1 MQALPK
7 SLQMKCSLRY
17 ICYYENTVRKIWW
30 IFLTEFIH
38 FARMCSYMKIQDFY
52 NCSIYL
58 CACSGVHIHWFLI
71 FREEDLCFF
80 CTIGVCKFFAD
91 STKRWCSCK
100 NTSHLHEFM
109 IYGIVSF
116 WIILAFCSFDS
127 EFEDVIY
134 PKEDSDAVSISKRD
148 VDLLQPETFINDTII
163 DFYIK

>member
-1 MQALPK
+1 
-7 SLQMKCSLRY
+7 
-17 ICYYENTVRKIWW
+17 
-30 IFLTEFIH
+30 
-38 FARMCSYMKIQDFY
+38 
-52 NCSIYL
+52 
-58 CACSGVHIHWFLI
+58 
-71 FREEDLCFF
+71 
-80 CTIGVCKFFAD
+80 
-91 STKRWCSCK
+91 
-100 NTSHLHEFM
+100 M